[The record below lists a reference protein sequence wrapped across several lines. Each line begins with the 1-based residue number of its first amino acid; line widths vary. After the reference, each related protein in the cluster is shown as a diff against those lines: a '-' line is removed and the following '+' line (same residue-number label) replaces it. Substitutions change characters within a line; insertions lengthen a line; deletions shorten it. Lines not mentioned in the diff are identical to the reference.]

1 MRLLW
6 SCRLEK
12 HVLVCFLP
20 GGPCQLPRTACGY
33 AAHRRE
39 LPALQTFWI
48 LSREALPAS
57 PVSVRLCRPLPGT
70 PYSSDFCRASLQGG
84 PASFPGQRAA
94 MPPAAGNSLPWLQF
108 QTKKNNIYIYI
119 FQREIYI
126 YIYKDIYMYIYPF
139 STLAV
144 SFLRSL
150 LSELRQTSQATRKLA
165 GVAPEHLSPCFS
177 SHAVSFQQSC

>member
-6 SCRLEK
+6 SCSLEK
-12 HVLVCFLP
+12 HLLVCFLP

-57 PVSVRLCRPLPGT
+57 PVSVRLCRPPPGT
-70 PYSSDFCRASLQGG
+70 PCLDFSSKRG
-84 PASFPGQRAA
+84 
-94 MPPAAGNSLPWLQF
+94 
-108 QTKKNNIYIYI
+108 KKKNIYIYI
-119 FQREIYI
+119 SYI
-126 YIYKDIYMYIYPF
+126 YIDISIYIYPF

>member
-1 MRLLW
+1 M
-6 SCRLEK
+6 C
-12 HVLVCFLP
+12 
-20 GGPCQLPRTACGY
+20 
-33 AAHRRE
+33 
-39 LPALQTFWI
+39 
-48 LSREALPAS
+48 LSAS
-57 PVSVRLCRPLPGT
+57 
-70 PYSSDFCRASLQGG
+70 FQGG

-94 MPPAAGNSLPWLQF
+94 MPPTAGNSLLFKLFGFSPGRPCQLPRSACGYAARCPELPTLQIF
-108 QTKKNNIYIYI
+108 VALLSRGALPASPVSVRPCRPPPGTPCLDFSSKRKKKNIYIYI
-119 FQREIYI
+119 SERYIYI
-126 YIYKDIYMYIYPF
+126 YIYIRIYIYIYPF

>member
-1 MRLLW
+1 M
-6 SCRLEK
+6 C
-12 HVLVCFLP
+12 
-20 GGPCQLPRTACGY
+20 
-33 AAHRRE
+33 
-39 LPALQTFWI
+39 
-48 LSREALPAS
+48 LSAS
-57 PVSVRLCRPLPGT
+57 
-70 PYSSDFCRASLQGG
+70 FQGG

-94 MPPAAGNSLPWLQF
+94 MPPTAGNSLLFKLFGFSPGRPCQLPRSVCGYAARCQELPTLQIF
-108 QTKKNNIYIYI
+108 VALLSRGALPASPVSVRPCRPPPGTPCLDFSSKRKKIYIY
-119 FQREIYI
+119 FRDIYI
-126 YIYKDIYMYIYPF
+126 SIYIYPF